1 MDMELPLGFHYYWTF
16 KVIFLNQS
24 KNYADV
30 ADMSILI
37 LALFLFFFFPM
48 NKFKYL
54 RTAICYLAVWTWG
67 REQSVCMD
75 ILPGRG
81 YVLL

>member
-16 KVIFLNQS
+16 KVIFPNQS

-37 LALFLFFFFPM
+37 LALFLFFFF
-48 NKFKYL
+48 FSH
-54 RTAICYLAVWTWG
+54 
-67 REQSVCMD
+67 E
-75 ILPGRG
+75 
-81 YVLL
+81 